1 MDDSLLFWVNQ
12 SYLLYV
18 KYVFKS
24 AKAMD
29 AYVTSIMK
37 QHTHTWSGSYPTNTC
52 LYVQSQKTPETP
64 ETSRNK
70 KNNDLVQMHDLR
82 PGFQDKTYYSIA
94 VN

>member
-37 QHTHTWSGSYPTNTC
+37 QYAHMKWKIVEVIPQILVFTC
-52 LYVQSQKTPETP
+52 RVKKHQKHPETK
-64 ETSRNK
+64 N
-70 KNNDLVQMHDLR
+70 NNDLVQMHDLR
-82 PGFQDKTYYSIA
+82 PGFQDKTI
-94 VN
+94 

>member
-37 QHTHTWSGSYPTNTC
+37 QYTHMKWKLSHKYLSLRAESKNT
-52 LYVQSQKTPETP
+52 
-64 ETSRNK
+64 RNK